1 MDAIFGYRLFAIIA
15 IIAVNAFFASAE
27 TALVSVRPSRLKRLA
42 ESKVTG
48 ATAALAL
55 LANPERLLSVVQV
68 GVTLTSLALGWV
80 GEATFEQAILALFA
94 PVMTPQILP
103 YVKVLSVGLAFLMMT
118 FTHVVF
124 GEVVPKN
131 LAITS
136 SDRLAVLVAP
146 ILLVFFRLV
155 EPLVWTIERASIW
168 VSRAIGIR
176 SEAHAAGHSREELQF
191 IVNAGEAA
199 GQIRDFE
206 RKAIN
211 NLLDLPQYNV
221 REVMVP
227 RNQLV
232 SVPAGAQIDDVLQAM
247 SGSHYSRIPV
257 YQGSPENLI
266 GIVHVKDVLN
276 YWTQRRLSNQRR
288 KQVPQF
294 DLNAI
299 VRKTPVVP
307 ESRELHLA
315 LDDLRTQ
322 AAHVAFVV
330 DEFGTISGMVSTEDL
345 FEQVFGEIED
355 EFDAVQALPGAREDK
370 FEVEGTTPIR
380 DLDVQFGIEVPSEAA
395 FETLAGFLMYKLG
408 RIPAPGDIVLHGEA
422 RFEVLEM
429 DFNRVT
435 RVLVERLQPAAG
447 NATPQ

>member
-1 MDAIFGYRLFAIIA
+1 MDAIFGYRLIA
-15 IIAVNAFFASAE
+15 IVFVIALNGFFASAE

-42 ESKVTG
+42 ENRIKG
-48 ATAALAL
+48 ASAALAL
-55 LANPERLLSVVQV
+55 LENPERLLSVVQV

-80 GEATFEQAILALFA
+80 GEATFEQAILALLH
-94 PVMTPQILP
+94 PVLTPQIAP
-103 YVKVLSVGLAFLMMT
+103 FVKVFSVVLAFVLMT
-118 FTHVVF
+118 FAHVVF

-131 LAITS
+131 LAIGS

-146 ILLVFFRLV
+146 VLLVFYKLV
-155 EPLVWTIERASIW
+155 EPMVWTIERSSVW

-176 SEAHAAGHSREELQF
+176 AEAHAAGHSREEMQF
-191 IVNAGEAA
+191 IVNAGESS
-199 GQIRDFE
+199 GQLNSFE

-211 NLLDLPQYNV
+211 NLLDLPLYNV

-227 RNQLV
+227 RNRLV
-232 SVPAGAQIDDVLQAM
+232 TVSADASIDEVLQLM
-247 SGSHYSRIPV
+247 SESHYSRLPV
-257 YQGSPENLI
+257 YEGSPENLI

-276 YWTQRRLSNQRR
+276 FWTERRLSNVKRR
-288 KQVPQF
+288 AVPPF
-294 DLNAI
+294 DLKSVA
-299 VRKTPVVP
+299 RKVPVVP
-307 ESRELHLA
+307 ESKELHLA
-315 LDDLRTQ
+315 LDDLRAQ

-355 EFDAVQALPGAREDK
+355 EFDAVQALPGVREDR

-380 DLDVQFGIEVPSEAA
+380 DLDVQYGIELPTEAA

-408 RIPAPGDIVLHGEA
+408 RIPAPGDVVEHDSV

-429 DFNRVT
+429 DFNRVA
-435 RVLVERLQPAAG
+435 RVLVERMP
-447 NATPQ
+447 PQAVSAETQ

>member
-1 MDAIFGYRLFAIIA
+1 MDAIFGYRLIAIIA

-80 GEATFEQAILALFA
+80 GEATFEQAIMALFA
-94 PVMTPQILP
+94 PIMTPLILP
-103 YVKVLSVGLAFLMMT
+103 YVKVVSVAMAFLLMT

-131 LAITS
+131 LAIGS
-136 SDRLAVLVAP
+136 ADRLAVLVAP

-155 EPLVWTIERASIW
+155 EPLVWTIERASIG

-191 IVNAGEAA
+191 IVSAGESA
-199 GQIRDFE
+199 GQINAFE

-211 NLLDLPQYNV
+211 NLLELPHYNV

-232 SVPAGAQIDDVLQAM
+232 SVPSDSSIDDVLQAM

-257 YQGSPENLI
+257 YEESPENLT
-266 GIVHVKDVLN
+266 GFVHVKDVLN
-276 YWTQRRLSNQRR
+276 YWTQRRLSNQKR
-288 KQVPQF
+288 KPVAPF
-294 DLNAI
+294 DLKSI
-299 VRKTPVVP
+299 LRKAPVVP

-315 LDDLRTQ
+315 LDDLRVQ

-380 DLDVQFGIEVPSEAA
+380 DLDVQFGIELPTEAA

-408 RIPAPGDIVLHGEA
+408 RIPACGDVVEHDTA

-429 DFNRVT
+429 DFNRVV
-435 RVLVERLQPAAG
+435 RVLVERLRPDEE
-447 NATPQ
+447 NAVS

>member
-1 MDAIFGYRLFAIIA
+1 MDVIFGYRLIAIVA

-80 GEATFEQAILALFA
+80 GEATFEQAIMTLVA

-131 LAITS
+131 LAIGS

-155 EPLVWTIERASIW
+155 EPLVWTIERVSIW

-199 GQIRDFE
+199 GQINAFE

-232 SVPAGAQIDDVLQAM
+232 SVASTASIDAELLDSTPSFQSAAQAGAPVRPERDRAEDAGGAGEPGVASCAGRPAH
-247 SGSHYSRIPV
+247 SGGSRRFRRRRIRNHRRH
-257 YQGSPENLI
+257 G
-266 GIVHVKDVLN
+266 VH
-276 YWTQRRLSNQRR
+276 
-288 KQVPQF
+288 
-294 DLNAI
+294 
-299 VRKTPVVP
+299 
-307 ESRELHLA
+307 
-315 LDDLRTQ
+315 
-322 AAHVAFVV
+322 
-330 DEFGTISGMVSTEDL
+330 
-345 FEQVFGEIED
+345 
-355 EFDAVQALPGAREDK
+355 
-370 FEVEGTTPIR
+370 
-380 DLDVQFGIEVPSEAA
+380 
-395 FETLAGFLMYKLG
+395 
-408 RIPAPGDIVLHGEA
+408 
-422 RFEVLEM
+422 
-429 DFNRVT
+429 
-435 RVLVERLQPAAG
+435 
-447 NATPQ
+447 